1 MLNKDNHHQLGKKCL
16 NNKLKGPQNFN
27 ELKLIAKYSAVVE
40 SDS

>member
-1 MLNKDNHHQLGKKCL
+1 MINKDNHHQLSKKCF
-16 NNKLKGPQNFN
+16 KTELKGPQNFN